1 MPRTVP
7 VRSNRVLVAI
17 SVITSLLI
25 ITAVILTSTGSIRGT
40 DVTDQALV
48 TRGQTVYSATC
59 ASCHGAT
66 LAGQPNWKERLPSG
80 LLPAPP
86 HDASGHTWHHPDALL
101 FRIVKDGGASVLLPG
116 DQSGMPAFGTTLS
129 DDDIWAV
136 LSYIKSTW
144 PAEIQQRQTDVTRQT
159 PE

>member
-1 MPRTVP
+1 MSRTVP
-7 VRSNRVLVAI
+7 VRSHRVLIAI
-17 SVITSLLI
+17 SVITSLLLVM
-25 ITAVILTSTGSIRGT
+25 ALILTSTQSVRGT
-40 DVTDQALV
+40 DANDQALV
-48 TRGQTVYSATC
+48 MRGQTVYRTTC

-66 LAGQPNWKERLPSG
+66 LAGQPTWKERLPSG

-116 DQSGMPAFGTTLS
+116 DQSGMPAFGFTLT
-129 DDDIWAV
+129 DADIWAV

-144 PAEIQQRQTDVTRQT
+144 PADIQQHQTDVSRQA